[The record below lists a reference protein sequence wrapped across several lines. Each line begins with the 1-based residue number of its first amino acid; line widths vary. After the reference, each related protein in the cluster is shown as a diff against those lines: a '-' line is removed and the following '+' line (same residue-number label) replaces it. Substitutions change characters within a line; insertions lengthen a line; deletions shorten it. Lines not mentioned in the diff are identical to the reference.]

1 MSGPGQSRHFGR
13 WPTTSGLPLETD
25 IAKGGRH
32 VSKVPKPEL
41 TFAIRVPLQSVRNE
55 AAAQIISRRHRYK
68 KATTWVAFLFYF

>member
-1 MSGPGQSRHFGR
+1 MPGAGAVHHIKAG
-13 WPTTSGLPLETD
+13 
-25 IAKGGRH
+25 
-32 VSKVPKPEL
+32 L